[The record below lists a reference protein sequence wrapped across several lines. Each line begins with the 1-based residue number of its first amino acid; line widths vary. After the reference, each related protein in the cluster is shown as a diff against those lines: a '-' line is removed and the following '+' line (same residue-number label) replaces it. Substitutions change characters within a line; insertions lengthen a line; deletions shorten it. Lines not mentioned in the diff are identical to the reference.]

1 MLKTTSLDKNFFN
14 PWQKW
19 ETFINLWQLQCRMR
33 CKINTNIEL
42 ANISN
47 AYSATN
53 TMKFDILNDTRKHL
67 LWKQNVA
74 YHCNRHTAAPI
85 SDFESEFFG
94 NKSNE
99 KVYIDLQDSPWYTDE
114 IEKLSRN
121 DSKLNV
127 TIELKNALTKKMRL
141 RVWEYTIGEYL

>member
-1 MLKTTSLDKNFFN
+1 
-14 PWQKW
+14 
-19 ETFINLWQLQCRMR
+19 MR

-53 TMKFDILNDTRKHL
+53 TMKFDILNDTRKHS

-74 YHCNRHTAAPI
+74 WYCNRHTAALI
-85 SDFESEFFG
+85 SNFESEFFG

-99 KVYIDLQDSPWYTDE
+99 KVYIDLQDSP
-114 IEKLSRN
+114 
-121 DSKLNV
+121 
-127 TIELKNALTKKMRL
+127 
-141 RVWEYTIGEYL
+141 